1 MTSADAHHSAVGEEA
16 SSRRARAAGAGV
28 NFLLKEKD
36 HTLQK
41 KVVQSADF
49 SNNEAPF
56 RLSCVYTTSSH
67 ASLSDVTLKASITII
82 ILMYA
87 NCMKISQHRRK

>member
-36 HTLQK
+36 HTLHK

-56 RLSCVYTTSSH
+56 RLSCVYTTSSAPH
-67 ASLSDVTLKASITII
+67 HTGRAPPDTQSKK
-82 ILMYA
+82 
-87 NCMKISQHRRK
+87 N

>member
-41 KVVQSADF
+41 KVVQSAEF
-49 SNNEAPF
+49 SSNTEAPF
-56 RLSCVYTTSSH
+56 RPRIY
-67 ASLSDVTLKASITII
+67 DVE
-82 ILMYA
+82 
-87 NCMKISQHRRK
+87 RRPPQRRRDSRDV

>member
-1 MTSADAHHSAVGEEA
+1 MTSTEAHHSAIGEEA

-56 RLSCVYTTSSH
+56 RRRATPPSAASC
-67 ASLSDVTLKASITII
+67 DVALKASIT
-82 ILMYA
+82 
-87 NCMKISQHRRK
+87 NNTNEC